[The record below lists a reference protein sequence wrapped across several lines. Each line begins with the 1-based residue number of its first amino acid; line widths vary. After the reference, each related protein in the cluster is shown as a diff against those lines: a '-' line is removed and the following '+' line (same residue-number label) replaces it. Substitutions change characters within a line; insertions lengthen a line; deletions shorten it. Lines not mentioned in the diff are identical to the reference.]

1 MTDRPDPLRAG
12 LTGNQPPSVPRFRAV
27 RESISAKSAALLA
40 REVDHNGRPVAEPPE
55 DEQEQEP
62 APRFQGGADQGSAN
76 REKVRVPTEM
86 EAAEARGDW
95 NATRRLKAEMLTDP
109 SRRQDR

>member
-76 REKVRVPTEM
+76 REKVRVPDAL
-86 EAAEARGDW
+86 EAAEGRGDW
-95 NATRRLKAEMLTDP
+95 DAARRIKSARLVENTEEM
-109 SRRQDR
+109 DR